1 LVLNALQKEYIPLKI
16 IFIFIF
22 LTTVIFANT
31 VHNET
36 WKRGES
42 LITFLNK
49 QHIRKDIYFNL
60 SKTDKEL
67 CSEIEAGVPYQ
78 ISYTKNENLSHVLI
92 PISEEM
98 QIHIYKNEDK
108 YVLEI
113 IPIIFETVEKV
124 LTISLENTPYQ
135 DIIKV
140 SKNKKLANEFVRT
153 FKKSVNF
160 RRLHKGD
167 KIVIKYIQKIRMGK
181 YFGSPQILGAMLKMK
196 YKKTKYIFQ
205 NPNDGRYYDDK
216 AKSLTSVFF
225 RLPLKYR
232 RISSKFTYKR
242 FHPILKRYI
251 AHLGIDYA
259 APRGRKIYATA
270 AGKVIFRGRKGGYGN
285 TIMIRH
291 SGGYKSLYAHMWKF
305 ASRVK
310 KNTWVKQGTFI
321 GYVGT
326 SGRSTGPHL
335 HFGLYKNG
343 RAVNPARVMSYSKK
357 TLYGKSRKSY
367 MAHVKK
373 VKKILESK
381 LKITEDQYAIQ
392 NFDLSYDIN
401 HNTKKDKVN

>member
-1 LVLNALQKEYIPLKI
+1 VKI
-16 IFIFIF
+16 IFIILFI
-22 LTTVIFANT
+22 TSIIFANT
-31 VHNET
+31 VNNEI
-36 WKRGES
+36 WPRGES

-49 QHIRKDIYFNL
+49 QNVQKDIYFNL
-60 SKTDKEL
+60 SKNDKEL
-67 CSEIEAGVPYQ
+67 CSEIEAGVTYQ
-78 ISYTKNENLSHVLI
+78 ITYNKNHNLEHVLI

-98 QIHIYKNEDK
+98 QIHIFKNNSS
-108 YVLEI
+108 YTLEI
-113 IPIIFETVEKV
+113 IPIIFDTVEKI

-140 SKNKKLANEFVRT
+140 TKNKRLANEFVRT

-167 KIVIKYIQKIRMGK
+167 KIVIKYTQKIRMGK
-181 YFGSPQILGAMLKMK
+181 YFGAPQILGAMLKMK

-205 NPNDGRYYDDK
+205 NPSDGRYYDK
-216 AKSLTSVFF
+216 NGKSLTSVFF
-225 RLPLKYR
+225 RIPLKYR

-270 AGKVIFRGRKGGYGN
+270 SGKVIFRGRKGGYGN

-305 ASRVK
+305 SSRVK
-310 KNTWVKQGTFI
+310 KNTWVKQGTHI

-357 TLYGKSRKSY
+357 TLYGKSRKKYMSY
-367 MAHVKK
+367 IKK
-373 VKKILESK
+373 VKKVLEQK
-381 LKITEDQYAIQ
+381 AKTTEKQYTI
-392 NFDLSYDIN
+392 NSFELSYPIN
-401 HNTKKDKVN
+401 YNEEKKKVN